1 VAVVLLHRL
10 FTRYFKILT
19 AMNIKNI
26 KSEPIKTVLVI
37 TVGMM
42 VIYLITK
49 LQWALYI
56 SVSVG
61 ILGVLSDYLAKK
73 IDYVWMKLT
82 WILSLIM
89 PNILLSIIFYIF
101 LTPVALL
108 SRVFGEKNPLSLKNT
123 SSTLFKDSNKKFDKA
138 SFEKPW

>member
-1 VAVVLLHRL
+1 
-10 FTRYFKILT
+10 
-19 AMNIKNI
+19 MNIKNI

-42 VIYLITK
+42 VVYLITK
-49 LQWALYI
+49 LQWTLYI

-73 IDYVWMKLT
+73 IDYLWMKLT

-108 SRVFGEKNPLSLKNT
+108 SRVFGEKNQLSLKNT

>member
-1 VAVVLLHRL
+1 MVVLLHRL
-10 FTRYFKILT
+10 FTRYFNILT
-19 AMNIKNI
+19 AMNIKSI

-42 VIYLITK
+42 VVYLITK
-49 LQWALYI
+49 LQWVLYI

-108 SRVFGEKNPLSLKNT
+108 SRVFGEKNPLLLKNT

>member
-1 VAVVLLHRL
+1 
-10 FTRYFKILT
+10 
-19 AMNIKNI
+19 MNIKNI